1 MSPESLTAFATLGT
15 VVVIGASAV
24 AALIQLRHMRAS
36 NELEALLALQKD
48 FQSPPIQASLHYVQE
63 QLPHEMQEEGYRDEL
78 AAIGFISVERHPELL
93 ACNWFTQMGTFLKH
107 GLISE
112 STVMDLYARLIRYYW
127 NALAPTIAI
136 MRRKRGDGQYSEFEY
151 LALRASGWLEHHV
164 DGVLPHSIT
173 RSPLPDPWRETDARR
188 HSGTMAV
195 ASISTLAPSSSRS
208 AT

>member
-48 FQSPPIQASLHYVQE
+48 FQSPPIQTSLHYVQE
-63 QLPHEMQEEGYRDEL
+63 QLPHEMQEESYRDEL

-127 NALAPTIAI
+127 NALAPAIAI

-151 LALRASGWLEHHV
+151 LALRAGAWLEHHS
-164 DGVLPHSIT
+164 DGVFPHNIT
-173 RSPLPDPWRETDARR
+173 RSPIADPWKETDAQREER
-188 HSGTMAV
+188 AFALKGV
-195 ASISTLAPSSSRS
+195 VTLERLR
-208 AT
+208 

>member
-1 MSPESLTAFATLGT
+1 MITALATLGT
-15 VVVIGASAV
+15 VFVIGASAV

-63 QLPHEMQEEGYRDEL
+63 QLPHHMQDEAYRDEL

-112 STVMDLYARLIRYYW
+112 STVMDLYARLVRYYW
-127 NALAPTIAI
+127 NALAPAIAI

-151 LALRASGWLEHHV
+151 LALRANAWLEHHT
-164 DGVLPHSIT
+164 DGVLPHSVE
-173 RSPLPDPWRETDARR
+173 RSPLPDPWKETDAQREER
-188 HSGTMAV
+188 SFALKGV
-195 ASISTLAPSSSRS
+195 VTLERSR
-208 AT
+208 

>member
-1 MSPESLTAFATLGT
+1 MAPEMITALATLGT

-48 FQSPPIQASLHYVQE
+48 FQSPPIQAALHYVQE
-63 QLPHEMQEEGYRDEL
+63 QLPHQMQDDPYRDEL

-112 STVMDLYARLIRYYW
+112 STVMDLYARLVRYYW
-127 NALAPTIAI
+127 NALSPAIAI
-136 MRRKRGDGQYSEFEY
+136 MRRKRGDGQYSEFEF
-151 LALRASGWLEHHV
+151 LALRATAWLERHA
-164 DGVLPHSIT
+164 DGVLPHNIV
-173 RSPLPDPWRETDARR
+173 RSPLADPWKDTDVQREQGSFALK
-188 HSGTMAV
+188 GV
-195 ASISTLAPSSSRS
+195 VTLERSR
-208 AT
+208 

>member
-1 MSPESLTAFATLGT
+1 MSPELLTAFATLGT

-48 FQSPPIQASLHYVQE
+48 FQSPPIQASLQYVQE
-63 QLPHEMQEEGYRDEL
+63 QLPHEMQEESYRDQL
-78 AAIGFISVERHPELL
+78 SALGFISVERHPELL

-127 NALAPTIAI
+127 NALAPAIAI

-151 LALRASGWLEHHV
+151 LALRASGWLEQHS
-164 DGVLPHSIT
+164 DGVFPHSVT
-173 RSPLPDPWRETDARR
+173 RPPLADPWKETDAQREER
-188 HSGTMAV
+188 AFALKGV
-195 ASISTLAPSSSRS
+195 ITLERSR
-208 AT
+208 